1 MVRRELYQTVINV
14 VSSDNFLRVSATDPG
29 KALVEDGVL
38 MMVEKARTDRATRDK
53 LG

>member
-1 MVRRELYQTVINV
+1 VVRRELYQTVINV
-14 VSSDNFLRVSATDPG
+14 VSSDNFLRVSDTDPG